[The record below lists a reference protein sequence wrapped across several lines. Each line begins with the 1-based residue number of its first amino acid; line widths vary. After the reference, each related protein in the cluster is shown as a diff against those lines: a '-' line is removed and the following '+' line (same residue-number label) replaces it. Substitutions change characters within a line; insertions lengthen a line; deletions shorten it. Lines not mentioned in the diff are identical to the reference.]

1 MVARPATAPVAKPT
15 AVGLPTLIFSSPNH
29 TRAATEAN
37 KLLERAAATR
47 QTGADKAADIRRSG
61 LSEEDQEYLN
71 QKDFRNTIEE
81 AESTATQA
89 KFAAQHGRA
98 ANAAKLADEASKLAT
113 RAERLADRLGGEAEE
128 RARAVER
135 VTEAQATADEA
146 RARIKQQ
153 EAAQLDDQAIT
164 QAASIA
170 GLEERIQALK
180 TEAAEIA
187 VHVQIEEAQAAI
199 AQITAD
205 LAAIP
210 NKTVYVDVVTRNSG
224 GALADANAGFWAG
237 GYTGRGGRFEP
248 AGIVHRDEWVT
259 PSPIVRQ
266 PGVLAFL
273 ASNAAPTSP
282 PPTSTANTS
291 RGTPAS
297 CNRRPI
303 SRPVKVAYSEGLYS
317 TVLPVSSAGRMTLQP
332 TK

>member
-1 MVARPATAPVAKPT
+1 M
-15 AVGLPTLIFSSPNH
+15 S
-29 TRAATEAN
+29 
-37 KLLERAAATR
+37 
-47 QTGADKAADIRRSG
+47 
-61 LSEEDQEYLN
+61 
-71 QKDFRNTIEE
+71 
-81 AESTATQA
+81 STATQA

-113 RAERLADRLGGEAEE
+113 RAVRLADRLGGEAEE

-146 RARIKQQ
+146 RAKIKQQ

-259 PSPIVRQ
+259 PSPSWQ
-266 PGVLAFL
+266 NNSG
-273 ASNAAPTSP
+273 SP
-282 PPTSTANTS
+282 PS
-291 RGTPAS
+291 R
-297 CNRRPI
+297 
-303 SRPVKVAYSEGLYS
+303 
-317 TVLPVSSAGRMTLQP
+317 
-332 TK
+332 